1 MAVRSEWLSAK
12 KHNFLTD
19 LDIPAPRNTFLA
31 QLGSIDVR
39 SSEFAETLAKI
50 LSSQEDVNTAI
61 SLEGDD
67 ALTFVDILDQVS
79 GRRTTAAS
87 CLTPR
92 TGFGIPGHGPWPPD
106 KTLSHP
112 SESLWFTGHPPTF
125 FYTLEQHS
133 EGG

>member
-39 SSEFAETLAKI
+39 SSEFTETLAKI

-79 GRRTTAAS
+79 GRRTTAES
-87 CLTPR
+87 CLTPPHRLWNLR
-92 TGFGIPGHGPWPPD
+92 TWTLASGQNSFASFGKFVVHRPS
-106 KTLSHP
+106 SHLLLY
-112 SESLWFTGHPPTF
+112 SRTT
-125 FYTLEQHS
+125 
-133 EGG
+133 